1 MTTKT
6 LEFWNPII
14 SKLDKHVAL
23 LIINYVAKLTNNSAP
38 AFMGFWA
45 CNTIRRWKILH
56 MSVAHMSV
64 TYTESSNFPSIA
76 TTMTRAEGPK
86 EKQRHF
92 KYMLLKT
99 IKLLVRVLAL

>member
-1 MTTKT
+1 
-6 LEFWNPII
+6 
-14 SKLDKHVAL
+14 
-23 LIINYVAKLTNNSAP
+23 
-38 AFMGFWA
+38 
-45 CNTIRRWKILH
+45 

-76 TTMTRAEGPK
+76 TTMARAEGPK